1 MLKMCSFMVKSPSL
15 TETIISQSYSM
26 LISLKSVNTVM
37 LKKNAIYVLDI
48 LQVCITSEVCAFRLQ

>member
-1 MLKMCSFMVKSPSL
+1 MVKRPSL
-15 TETIISQSYSM
+15 TETIISQSYSK